1 MELTVKERRKVLIKT
16 LELSGLKSWA
26 EENKEKALNLW
37 AEYHDI
43 FTLEDGEMGCTEAA
57 EHKIK
62 VTDPNP
68 FKERPRNI
76 PSGLLEELK
85 EHLDHMLDVGAIKP
99 SKSAWCNTMVLVQ
112 KKDRGLRFCIDF

>member
-1 MELTVKERRKVLIKT
+1 MIVEERRKVLFAK
-16 LELSGLKSWA
+16 LELSGLKSWT
-26 EENKEKALNLW
+26 EENKDKALNLL

-43 FTLEDGEMGCTEAA
+43 FSLEDGEMGCTKAA

-62 VTDPNP
+62 VTDPRP

-76 PSGLLEELK
+76 PSGLLGEVK

-99 SKSAWCNTMVLVQ
+99 SKSAWSNAVILVC
-112 KKDRGLRFCIDF
+112 KKDRGLRF